1 MSQLTGH
8 LDRPDLPDGRV
19 PSGLPGAPGRVDP
32 LVGALTVLAVV
43 ARLPFFGRALSSDEG
58 GFLLVASQWAPGHSL
73 YGNYWVDRPPL
84 LIGFFELVGRL
95 GPDRVALRL
104 AGLLVTASAVL
115 LAARLGHRV
124 ADLAGAAP
132 SVVTRT
138 RRLAAATAVVFL
150 VTPLFDAAEVNGE
163 LIAVPLVLLGL
174 LLLVEAAADQS
185 PRRVAWLAFSGAVGA
200 AAVLVKQNE
209 VDVLVAVA
217 VASVSLLPH
226 RSLARV
232 ARHLAP
238 AVAGALVLTAL
249 VLTWAALRGTGPLA
263 LWDAVVTFRLEAA
276 RVLAS
281 STSVAATVRFH
292 SLLVALLLSGVVLVP
307 LQLVLHLRAVGRGP
321 LARLRWPVLAVLA
334 WETFSVLG
342 GGSYWLHYLV
352 CLVPGTVLAVAL
364 LSATS
369 DRERRW
375 VGWGITCAAVV
386 AAVSLGSLVTEPL
399 APSPTAP
406 VAAWLSAHAAP
417 GDTAVVA
424 FGSPDILLASGL
436 SSPYPDLWSLPVRVQ
451 DPQLTDLARVLRGP
465 GRPTWVVALYGSETD
480 SLGVWELQPAAA
492 EAQLAAH
499 YRLVADVA
507 DRRIYLEN
515 SRPLEPS

>member
-1 MSQLTGH
+1 MSQLTGR
-8 LDRPDLPDGRV
+8 LDRPDLSDGHALSRR
-19 PSGLPGAPGRVDP
+19 LGRVDP
-32 LVGALTVLAVV
+32 LVLALTALALVG
-43 ARLPFFGRALSSDEG
+43 RLPFLGRALSPDEG

-104 AGLLVTASAVL
+104 AGLVVAAAAVL

-124 ADLAGAAP
+124 ADLAGATER
-132 SVVTRT
+132 VVTRT
-138 RRLAAATAVVFL
+138 RRLAAATAAIFL

-174 LLLVEAAADQS
+174 LLLVEATGDES
-185 PRRVAWLAFSGAVGA
+185 RRAVWLAGSGAVGA

-209 VDVLVAVA
+209 VDVLIAVA

-232 ARHLAP
+232 ARNLLP
-238 AVAGALVLTAL
+238 AVAGAAALTVL
-249 VLTWAALRGTGPLA
+249 VLTWAALRGTGPIA
-263 LWDAVVTFRLEAA
+263 LWNAVITFRLDAA
-276 RVLAS
+276 GVLAS
-281 STSVAATVRFH
+281 STSEAVTGRFH
-292 SLLVALLLSGVVLVP
+292 RLVVALLLSGVVLVP
-307 LQLVLHLRAVGRGP
+307 LQLLVRLRAVGRGP
-321 LARLRWPVLAVLA
+321 LAPLRWPVLAVLA
-334 WETFSVLG
+334 WEAFSVLG

-369 DRERRW
+369 SRERRW
-375 VGWGITCAAVV
+375 VGGELAGAAVV
-386 AAVSLGSLVTEPL
+386 AAVGLGSVVAQPL
-399 APSPTAP
+399 PPSPTAP
-406 VAAWLSAHAAP
+406 VAAWLSAHVTP

-424 FGSPDILLASGL
+424 YGSPDILLATGM
-436 SSPYPDLWSLPVRVQ
+436 SSPYPQLWSLPVRVH
-451 DPQLTDLARVLRGP
+451 DLQLTELAGILDGP
-465 GRPTWVVALYGSETD
+465 DRPTWVIDLYGSPGD
-480 SLGVWELQPAAA
+480 SLGAWELQPAAA
-492 EAQLAAH
+492 QAELAAH
-499 YRLVADVA
+499 YRPVADVA
-507 DRRIYLEN
+507 GRRIYLEN